1 MGEVWGGRHLQGVPV
16 AVKVLTAR
24 RGDDPRVREALR
36 NEVRAVA
43 RLHHPNIILLLD
55 HGVVDDA
62 AAEASIVGS
71 ERRLTAGSP
80 YLAMELVS
88 GGTLEEHRPR
98 DWPTMRQLLLEILD
112 GLGHAHA
119 RGVVHRD
126 LKPSNVLCAAP
137 GDVRGGIRLSDFG
150 IAHAFDRGER
160 ERDRDGGR
168 PISGTPGYM
177 APEQITGSPR
187 DEGPWTDL
195 YALGI
200 IAYQLM
206 TGAMPFGAT
215 TGVELL
221 DKHLTAPVPQPV
233 ARFAVPRELDAWIM
247 RLLAKRPCNRFE
259 RAADAAWALRGLPA
273 EVVGPADG
281 GDLPPLADAPTGTL
295 TTAHVMAPG
304 WNLAEEATEAAVV
317 GAGDRAGAPPW
328 QLEPVQPPLPAPPL
342 PASWRLPDDA
352 PPVRLLGA
360 GLGLYGVR
368 PVPMVGRA
376 GERDALWRALRAVSE
391 DRTTQVVVVR
401 GAAGHGKSRIVEWI
415 AQRADEVGGA
425 TVLRASHGPIA
436 GAHDGLPGMAAA
448 LLQVAGLGRDAAALR
463 CRRFLVEHVALP
475 LEADE
480 HLALVELALGDDG
493 GRGGQRLATAADRYF
508 VVRRLI
514 ERLAPQRPVLAWLD
528 DAQWGADA
536 IGFAGF
542 ALDADR
548 GAPLPLL
555 LVLTVREE
563 SVGERPLEAELLRE
577 LESRPGVTR
586 VDLGALPAA
595 DHAALVERLLGL
607 SGPLVDEVVRRTDG
621 NPLFAVQLVGDW
633 VQRGALVAGV
643 AGFELAPGEAAPL
656 PDDIHAL
663 WTGRVD
669 RTLAAFPTDAGL
681 ALERAAA
688 LGPDVA
694 GDEWAAACAVSGL
707 VIAPGLVDA
716 LLTHR
721 LAAGTDQAWTFAHAM
736 LRESLDRRAVEAGR
750 YPAHHRACAD
760 ALDVRNPDSAA
771 VAERIARHRLA
782 AGDREAA
789 LGPLLVAADRLRRTN
804 DLRQAAALY
813 EAHADALTALGKDE
827 ADPRWGESLTGLA
840 RVTLGQGKASAARAL
855 LDRGE
860 AIAERTGQRGLLARI
875 LTIRARLAFEQGDAE
890 TSYKDGQRALA
901 AFAGVDDPHG
911 LADCLIGLGA
921 TCMWRWLLDEA
932 LGHYRAAYQLAYRTG
947 DRLQQGATL
956 RGMGNVRACVKD
968 LAGSEELLV
977 RAQAIFQE
985 GGNRGPHALC
995 LNDLGEVARHRGDLV
1010 RAEALYRQSLTLAE
1024 ALAAPEASTPRFN
1037 LGLVLLEKGRFTEAR
1052 RHFTA
1057 LLATLGERT
1066 LDLVWTN
1073 LALAACAGAEADW
1086 DAWERLVAAS
1096 EDGLAGGLVDEDLAR
1111 LATRAAEL
1119 TRDAG
1124 EGARA
1129 RRLYAMAAGLWDRL
1143 GQHERRDTC
1152 RRAHDALAAAG
1163 G

>member
-1 MGEVWGGRHLQGVPV
+1 MGEVWSGRHLHGAPV

-43 RLHHPNIILLLD
+43 RLHHPHIILLLD

-62 AAEASIVGS
+62 AAAASAQ
-71 ERRLTAGSP
+71 RLTAGSP

-88 GGTLEEHRPR
+88 GGTLEQHRPR

-112 GLGHAHA
+112 GLAHAHA

-126 LKPSNVLCAAP
+126 LKPSNVLRAAA
-137 GDVRGGIRLSDFG
+137 GDLRGGIRLSDFG

-160 ERDRDGGR
+160 ERDR

-195 YALGI
+195 YALGV
-200 IAYQLM
+200 IAYQLV

-221 DKHLTAPVPQPV
+221 DKHLTAPVPHPV
-233 ARFAVPRELDAWIM
+233 PRLAVPRELDAWIL

-259 RAADAAWALRGLPA
+259 RAADAAWALRGLPG
-273 EVVGPADG
+273 EVVAPAEG
-281 GDLPPLADAPTGTL
+281 ADLAPLGDAPTGTL
-295 TTAHVMAPG
+295 TTAHVVAPG
-304 WNLAEEATEAAVV
+304 WNLAEEATEAAVT
-317 GAGDRAGAPPW
+317 GAGERAAAPPW
-328 QLEPVQPPLPAPPL
+328 QAEPVRPPLPAPPL
-342 PASWRLPDDA
+342 PATWRLSDEV

-368 PVPMVGRA
+368 PVPMVGRTA
-376 GERDALWRALRAVSE
+376 ERDALWRALRAVSE
-391 DRTTQVVVVR
+391 DRTTRVVVVH
-401 GAAGHGKSRIVEWI
+401 GLAGHGKSRVVEWI

-425 TVLRASHGPIA
+425 AVLRAVHGPIA
-436 GAHDGLPGMAAA
+436 GPHDGLAGLAAS
-448 LLQVAGLGRDAAALR
+448 LLQVAGLGREAAAQC

-493 GRGGQRLATAADRYF
+493 RAGQRLATASDRYF

-514 ERLAPQRPVLAWLD
+514 ERLAPQRPVVAWLD

-536 IGFAGF
+536 IGFARF

-548 GAPLPLL
+548 GGPLPLL
-555 LVLTVREE
+555 LVLTVRDD
-563 SVGERPLEAELLRE
+563 SIGDRPLEAELLRE
-577 LESRPGVTR
+577 LESRPGVSR
-586 VDLGALPAA
+586 VELGALPAA

-633 VQRGALVAGV
+633 VQRGVLVAGG

-663 WTGRVD
+663 WTSRVE
-669 RTLAAFPTDAGL
+669 RTVAPFPADAAV

-694 GDEWAAACAVSGL
+694 GDEWAAACALSGL
-707 VIAPGLVDA
+707 AVAPGLVDA
-716 LLTHR
+716 LITHR
-721 LAAGTDQAWTFAHAM
+721 LAAGSDEAWSFTHTM

-750 YPAHHRACAD
+750 HGEHHRACAQ
-760 ALDVRNPDSAA
+760 ALSVRYPDSAA
-771 VAERIARHRLA
+771 VAERLARHWLA

-789 LGPLLVAADRLRRTN
+789 LSPLLVAADRLRRTY
-804 DLRQAAALY
+804 DLRQAAVLY
-813 EAHADALTALGKDE
+813 EAHAEALTALGVAE
-827 ADPRWGESLTGLA
+827 VDPRWGDSLTGLA
-840 RVTLGQGKASAARAL
+840 RVTLAQGKASAARGL
-855 LDRGE
+855 LDCAE
-860 AIAERTGQRGLLARI
+860 ALAEASGQRGLLARV
-875 LTIRARLAFEQGDAE
+875 LTIRARLAFEQGDAD
-890 TSYKDGQRALA
+890 TSYRDGQRALA
-901 AFAGVDDPHG
+901 AFEGVDDPGG
-911 LADCLIGLGA
+911 LAECLIGLGA

-932 LGHYRAAYQLAYRTG
+932 LGHYRAAYQLAHRTG

-968 LAGSEELLV
+968 LAGAEELLV

-1037 LGLVLLEKGRFTEAR
+1037 LGLVLLEKGRFAEAR

-1057 LLATLGERT
+1057 LLASLGERT
-1066 LDLVWTN
+1066 LDRVWTN
-1073 LALAACAGAEADW
+1073 LALAACAAAEADW

-1119 TRDAG
+1119 TRDAA
-1124 EGARA
+1124 ETVRA
-1129 RRLYAMAAGLWDRL
+1129 RRLFAIAVGLWDRL
-1143 GQHERRDTC
+1143 GQVERRDAC
-1152 RRAHDALAAAG
+1152 QRAQDDLPATTNL
-1163 G
+1163 